1 MKSPL
6 AWIALVLV
14 LAGAAGLHYWRSVG
28 GAQTP
33 PPPPPPVA
41 AAPAAAPRPEPQR
54 ILHPLPEPPAG
65 NPALPALAD
74 SDRVVGNAAEGLFGR
89 DAFAHHFYPDGLVRR
104 FVATVDNLPRK
115 TAAVRLMPVKPVPG
129 AFAVKAGNGD
139 FTVAPDNAWRYRPY
153 IVAMEAADAKR
164 IAAAYLRFYPL
175 FQSAYRELGYPDGY
189 FNDRLVFAIDDL
201 LAAPDAD
208 GARLIQPKI
217 VYAFADA
224 GLEQRSA
231 GQKIML
237 RMGSANAA
245 RVKDKLRAIRRELTG
260 QMAHP

>member
-1 MKSPL
+1 MKSPF
-6 AWIALVLV
+6 AWIAVALVV
-14 LAGAAGLHYWRSVG
+14 AGAAGVYYWRSLG
-28 GAQTP
+28 TAEP
-33 PPPPPPVA
+33 PPAPPVA
-41 AAPAAAPRPEPQR
+41 AAPAPAPPPEPPR

-65 NPALPALAD
+65 APALPALAD
-74 SDRVVGNAAEGLFGR
+74 SDRVIADAAAELFGR
-89 DAFAHHFYPDGLVRR
+89 DAFARFFYPDALVRR

-129 AFAVKAGNGD
+129 AFAVKAGDGE

-153 IVAMEAADAKR
+153 ILAMEAADAKR

-208 GARLIQPKI
+208 GARLVQPKV
-217 VYAFADA
+217 VYEFADA

-231 GQKIML
+231 GQKIMM

-245 RVKDKLRAIRRELTG
+245 RVKDKLRAIRRELTVAPP
-260 QMAHP
+260 AH